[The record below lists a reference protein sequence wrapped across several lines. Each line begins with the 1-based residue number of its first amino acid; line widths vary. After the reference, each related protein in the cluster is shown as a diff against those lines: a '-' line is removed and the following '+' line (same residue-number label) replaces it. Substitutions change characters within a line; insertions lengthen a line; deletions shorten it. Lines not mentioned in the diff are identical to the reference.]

1 MDDNK
6 RQRPISAYF
15 STMKK
20 PRSHSSQSETEVL
33 TTNLTGGDGVENEK
47 SSSSPDVSA
56 DSASLSKDV
65 NQAPNDISQT
75 ATDKPSQPLLAS
87 FPKTNNRAFKSSWYK
102 DYPWLEYS
110 VASDSCY
117 CFVCRHYSSNDS
129 ITRKFKKDT
138 VSWLFSQLVSRIHV
152 HSFF

>member
-6 RQRPISAYF
+6 RQRPISMFF
-15 STMKK
+15 STTKK
-20 PRSHSSQSETEVL
+20 SRSHSSQSETEVL
-33 TTNLTGGDGVENEK
+33 TTNLTSGDGVENEK

-87 FPKTNNRAFKSSWYK
+87 FPKTNNRAFKSNWYK
-102 DYPWLEYS
+102 DYP
-110 VASDSCY
+110 
-117 CFVCRHYSSNDS
+117 
-129 ITRKFKKDT
+129 
-138 VSWLFSQLVSRIHV
+138 
-152 HSFF
+152 